1 MNKTKTAILVE
12 GLTEQIFV
20 REFLFM
26 WYDYDAT
33 RLGVS
38 CYKLLSDQYIE
49 APYNIGTRESE
60 HFYQIINV
68 GNDNTVLKTMIR
80 QARFYQNLGFQR
92 VIGLR
97 DMYSD
102 QYKRLAEGSHIDET
116 LNERFISGIQFEIAR
131 QNWNSLL
138 HMQFAIMEV
147 EAWLL
152 GMENL
157 LLRINPALTVE
168 QVHQDLGISL
178 NRDPE
183 TQYFHPAAILK
194 KIFAL
199 VGINYDKHESDIS
212 SIMGLLTKED
222 FLQLLAS
229 DKCSSFKKFFTV
241 LMGQTEHSSADSTTK
256 E

>member
-12 GLTEQIFV
+12 GLTEQVFV
-20 REFLFM
+20 REFLYM

-33 RLGVS
+33 RLSVS
-38 CYKLLSDQYIE
+38 CYKLLSDQYVE

-80 QARFYQNLGFQR
+80 QAQYYQNLGFQR
-92 VIGLR
+92 VVGLR

-116 LNERFISGIQFEIAR
+116 LNERFISGVQLEIAR
-131 QNWNSLL
+131 QNWASLL

-157 LLRINPALTVE
+157 FSRINPTLTVE
-168 QVHQDLGISL
+168 RVHQDLGVGL
-178 NRDPE
+178 NSDPE
-183 TQYFHPAAILK
+183 PQYFHPAAILK
-194 KIFAL
+194 KVLAL
-199 VGINYDKHESDIS
+199 GGVNYDKHESDIS
-212 SIMGLLTKED
+212 SIMGLLTKAD
-222 FLQLLAS
+222 FISLLES
-229 DKCSSFKKFFTV
+229 DKCSSFKKFFSA
-241 LMGQTEHSSADSTTK
+241 LMGRMVIPSADSPMK